1 MARERLRDFLSTRG
15 GGDQVNFV
23 PDPGA
28 NRAYDPGEDDLGVD
42 NASGLP
48 LRPLL
53 RDFVAY
59 TTDRNDYPI
68 APGGEEV
75 VLTTPEG
82 DPAPLASAESTGAER
97 VFVRADRLQEYADSG
112 RLTRFTGD
120 RGFVDKTRGKGG
132 NELLPGVSGTGVD
145 KSGGT
150 HTATTPGDRLPT
162 VVESSL
168 RAENRYTSARG
179 EQFAPPGTTPEDV
192 DARGISIPE
201 ILGEFRKS
209 GETASFDELRR
220 IGTSLM
226 LKAARVDTGR
236 TPETSID
243 VDRIST
249 AGTTVLF
256 PETMFELNPSNLSS
270 RVDTNILNAGSA
282 DGGSKLTQDRRSDLL
297 TAGSKGRLSYGVMN
311 SPATPF
317 NGPLPAAM
325 ISQAAIG
332 IAKLATASAIIGTVL
347 SLVPTGARANPVRGP
362 YLSGRN
368 AVPSYTEAALATV
381 GVTPDIIGL
390 ISTKNPYGDCVRVGV
405 LTFFGA
411 GGGGASSFTGLAGS
425 VLQSPGYYVVIVRSI
440 LRSYAQV
447 EQAFRDFDGSNIAQA
462 IASTAAIA
470 DTIRRSRLVGY
481 MNTLAAIGDNVLTN
495 TPTGIALNTE
505 SVKDFFKSLGESFGV
520 SSESGPPTTL
530 PSNRITLSREGASP
544 QTALGPIP
552 SNYRAIYT
560 GSKGRLAWRH
570 GSAAAALLIP
580 KTVFEGQKGVVPDEK
595 AVVNTQII
603 DSAIVTNG
611 EKRLPKEVV
620 QDIESYLD
628 AEYMPFYFH
637 DLRTNEVIS
646 FHAFLDSLDDNFNI
660 EVSGESTFGRL
671 DPVQV
676 YRGTTRSV
684 SLSFT
689 VVATSESDFDEMWY
703 RINKL
708 VTLAYP
714 QWTQGDEVVGNPRPG
729 GWTPQFKVPFSQV
742 VGASPLIR
750 MRVGDVI
757 SSNYSKFGLSRLFG
771 GGDDSTVLSQ
781 GNVDKRRTRFTQAEL
796 AERIKLFL
804 PPDTLSARSYLQN
817 LEQQPLQ
824 PVLLKPSMGNSYQ
837 LVEGLSLRPIRTQ
850 FPIRCTSDFSILVSK
865 ALAEVGSF
873 ALEGLAKD
881 ALPLISVDVKVD
893 DTRYDEI
900 NGKTIRVTIADL
912 MLDPDRSGGISG
924 TGGSLDASSVL
935 EAQEAANTRD
945 NTLLGKDFFDPNTN
959 ALVRAFETTKGKGL
973 AGMLNSLKF
982 TWLDQNNLWEITRGS
997 RAPISCKISLGL
1009 NVIHDLPL
1017 GLGHDGF
1024 MMSPAYPVGNT
1035 NRRFF
1040 GTQYTGPTQEYDVP
1054 ASAGNTVLPTFTR
1067 DPKVINS
1074 SALSPQEMLKGVADA
1089 AGKAVRGI

>member
-28 NRAYDPGEDDLGVD
+28 NRAYDPGEDDLGADV
-42 NASGLP
+42 GTGQP
-48 LRPLL
+48 IRPLL
-53 RDFVAY
+53 RDFLAY
-59 TTDRNDYPI
+59 VTDRNDYPI

-145 KSGGT
+145 RSGGT
-150 HTATTPGDRLPT
+150 HTPTAVGDRLPT

-168 RAENRYTSARG
+168 RAENRYTSAQG
-179 EQFAPPGTTPEDV
+179 EQFAPPGTTPADV

-201 ILGEFRKS
+201 ILGEFRKT

-249 AGTTVLF
+249 VSRQVLV

-297 TAGSKGRLSYGVMN
+297 TAGERGRLSYGVMN
-311 SPATPF
+311 SPVTPF

-332 IAKLATASAIIGTVL
+332 ITKLATASAIIGTIL
-347 SLVPTGARANPVRGP
+347 SLVPTGARANPARGP
-362 YLSGRN
+362 FLSGRN

-381 GVTPDIIGL
+381 GITPDIIGL
-390 ISTKNPYGDCVRVGV
+390 ISTKNPYGDCVKAGV

-411 GGGGASSFTGLAGS
+411 GGGGADSFTGLAGS

-440 LRSYAQV
+440 LRSYSQV
-447 EQAFRDFDGSNIAQA
+447 EQAFRDFDSSSLAQS

-495 TPTGIALNTE
+495 APSG
-505 SVKDFFKSLGESFGV
+505 FSLSLESFGIQT
-520 SSESGPPTTL
+520 EEGPPSTL

-544 QTALGPIP
+544 QTAIGPIP

-684 SLSFT
+684 SLGFT

-729 GWTPQFKVPFSQV
+729 RWTPQFKVPFSQV

-781 GNVDKRRTRFTQAEL
+781 DNQNKRVTRFSQAEL
-796 AERIKLFL
+796 AERIKHFL

-817 LEQQPLQ
+817 LEKQPLQ

-881 ALPLISVDVKVD
+881 ALPLISVDVKVN

-912 MLDPDRSGGISG
+912 MLDPDRSGNVTTGEIIRAVYEG
-924 TGGSLDASSVL
+924 TEV
-935 EAQEAANTRD
+935 EAPLTGQ
-945 NTLLGKDFFDPNTN
+945 DFFDANTN
-959 ALVRAFETTKGKGL
+959 ALVRAFETTRGKGL

-1054 ASAGNTVLPTFTR
+1054 ASEGNTVLPTFTR

-1074 SALSPQEMLKGVADA
+1074 SALSPQEMLRDVADA
-1089 AGKAVRGI
+1089 AGNALGG